1 MDATDTKNSTD
12 TKTIK
17 VVDANEESSLDNSE
31 ESKESFT
38 DSEEIDSNDSSS
50 EEEVDEEKVDEIL
63 KKFEFLIVEVHPT
76 RPGIK
81 HTCPCHKQTIVDS
94 DLEDDLDDDE
104 EEEDPRKQYRCL
116 LFPWETVRRDLDMD
130 ESTARNSNF

>member
-38 DSEEIDSNDSSS
+38 DSEEIDSIDSSS
-50 EEEVDEEKVDEIL
+50 EEEVDAVSYTHL
-63 KKFEFLIVEVHPT
+63 TLPTNREV
-76 RPGIK
+76 
-81 HTCPCHKQTIVDS
+81 
-94 DLEDDLDDDE
+94 
-104 EEEDPRKQYRCL
+104 
-116 LFPWETVRRDLDMD
+116 
-130 ESTARNSNF
+130 